1 MRTKQ
6 LYYKEGRRYREFI
19 PPREVTDTLYY
30 LDADGE
36 YVPLCE
42 ETMTIYNGRLSDG
55 VWLVRDGCT
64 KARRIGDFNTS
75 SSRIAV
81 EEHRD
86 LILKAI
92 NYAFEKSNNQ
102 YISADDI
109 ATYMFDYIAPRIKTE
124 SGTFDENVIL
134 YYVNW
139 HNKQTGRAPT
149 NEQLE
154 NFKKDSLEMI
164 KIYVKKGY
172 DLKDAFN
179 KVINGYNR

>member
-1 MRTKQ
+1 MQTKQ
-6 LYYKEGRRYREFI
+6 LYYKEGRRYKEFI

-42 ETMTIYNGRLSDG
+42 ETMRWHIGKPSDG
-55 VWLVRDGCT
+55 VWLVRDGGRS
-64 KARRIGDFNTS
+64 ASWIGNFNTS
-75 SSRIAV
+75 PSRISV
-81 EEHRD
+81 EEHRE

-92 NYAFEKSNNQ
+92 TNALEKSDGK
-102 YISADDI
+102 YISHNDI
-109 ATYMFDYIAPRIKTE
+109 ATYVLDSIAQHTVME
-124 SGTFDENVIL
+124 NGTFNENVIL

-139 HNKQTGRAPT
+139 HNKQTGKAPT

-179 KVINGYNR
+179 KVVNGYNR